1 MTKTDDPRDVPLS
14 PVMRELL
21 ACLPSYNKH
30 DKKDNLF
37 VVNVESFKTAF
48 DRACV
53 KAGIKDLQFR
63 DTRHEAISRFVKTQK
78 LPVELVAK
86 ITGHKKIETLLNVYY
101 NPTADELYDAMYG
114 DK

>member
-1 MTKTDDPRDVPLS
+1 MVGVVCSSQIMPTKYETPQPLWLWGFS
-14 PVMRELL
+14 
-21 ACLPSYNKH
+21 
-30 DKKDNLF
+30 LF
-37 VVNVESFKTAF
+37 LGSKIVTLNQFYFVHFK
-48 DRACV
+48 
-53 KAGIKDLQFR
+53 
-63 DTRHEAISRFVKTQK
+63 QK